1 MSKRAVIYARY
12 SSDLQRDASIEDQVR
27 VCEERLRSGGHTLV
41 QVYQDRAISGG
52 SIHNREGIQRL
63 LDAVKLGGVD
73 LVIAEALDRVS
84 RDQEDIAAIY
94 KRLQFAGVT
103 LFTLAEGEI
112 CELHIGLKGT
122 MNALFLKDLAEKTKR
137 GQRGRVEQGRVPGG
151 KSYGYNMIHCLRDD
165 GQVERGQRT
174 INEAEANVVRR
185 IFSEYVSGK
194 SPRKIAALL
203 NAEQVPSPR
212 GGQWNASTINGNLKR
227 RNGILNNELYL
238 GRIIYNRQSFVKDP
252 DTGKRRSRPNP
263 ENLWIITH
271 VPEFQII
278 DHDTWDKVQA
288 LKHRFASRQGNK
300 RQTKKRLL
308 SGLVKCGSC
317 GGAMTIINRE
327 RYSCSAKREKGT
339 CNNPVGIKAVDLET
353 RVIDGLK
360 NILIGREDLLQEF
373 ASAFH
378 DEIVRLRRERNS
390 DRRSKE
396 KELAKVQRSIDR
408 CLSFIIDGDG
418 PMDAVREKLRQ
429 LELTKSTIEKS
440 MEQELKP
447 DNIEMHPNI
456 GQLYQ
461 RKVSEINQLLSDHA
475 SREEAISLIRSLIE
489 RIDITPGEKRGQP
502 QVQLVGGLAAILEF
516 AVAKQQKTAIPL
528 DSGFG
533 RVLMVAGARN
543 RRYLHLDFA
552 TM

>member
-27 VCEERLRSGGHTLV
+27 VCEERLNTDGYSLIH
-41 QVYQDRAISGG
+41 VYQDRATSGG
-52 SIHNREGIQRL
+52 SIHNRDGIQRL
-63 LDAVKLGGVD
+63 MDAVKQGDID
-73 LVIAEALDRVS
+73 LVIAEALDRIS
-84 RDQEDIAAIY
+84 RDQEDVAAIY

-103 LFTLAEGEI
+103 LLTLSEGEI
-112 CELHIGLKGT
+112 SELHIGLKGT

-137 GQRGRVEQGRVPGG
+137 GQRGRVELGRIPGG
-151 KSYGYNMIHCLRDD
+151 KSYGYNLAHNLLDN
-165 GQVERGQRT
+165 GQIDRGQRT
-174 INEAEANVVRR
+174 VNEEEASVVRR
-185 IFSEYVSGK
+185 IFNEYVNGF
-194 SPRKIAALL
+194 SPRKIATEL
-203 NAEQVPSPR
+203 NKDNIPSPR
-212 GGQWNASTINGNLKR
+212 GGYWNSSTINGNHKR

-252 DTGKRRSRPNP
+252 DTGKRRSRTNP

-271 VPEFQII
+271 VPDLQII
-278 DHDTWDKVQA
+278 DQDTWDKAQA

-339 CNNPVGIKAVDLET
+339 CNNPVGINAVDLET
-353 RVIDGLK
+353 RVINGLK

-378 DEIVRLRRERNS
+378 DEIVKLRHERNS

-429 LELTKSTIEKS
+429 LELTKSTMEKS
-440 MEQELKP
+440 MEHDVQP
-447 DNIEMHPNI
+447 NNIEMHPNI

-461 RKVSEINQLLSDHA
+461 RKISEISHLLSDQA

-502 QVQLVGGLAAILEF
+502 QVQLIGGLAAILEF
-516 AVAKQQKTAIPL
+516 AVAKQQKTTIPS
-528 DSGFG
+528 DSSFG
-533 RVLMVAGARN
+533 RVFMVAGAG
-543 RRYLHLDFA
+543 FEPA
-552 TM
+552 TFRS